1 MTAKPYQVL
10 ALHAIDG
17 QVLLGEF
24 DSKQE
29 RDRNFADWHKAW
41 RNGRMDPDVKDI
53 CRGDVHGMAPKA
65 EGSDQMYQAFT
76 QGALL

>member
-29 RDRNFADWHKAW
+29 RDQFYTRERNVWLTGGYDSDT
-41 RNGRMDPDVKDI
+41 RDI
-53 CRGDVHGMAPKA
+53 CRGDVHGIAPKA
-65 EGSDQMYQAFT
+65 EGADQMYQALT
-76 QGALL
+76 QGSLL